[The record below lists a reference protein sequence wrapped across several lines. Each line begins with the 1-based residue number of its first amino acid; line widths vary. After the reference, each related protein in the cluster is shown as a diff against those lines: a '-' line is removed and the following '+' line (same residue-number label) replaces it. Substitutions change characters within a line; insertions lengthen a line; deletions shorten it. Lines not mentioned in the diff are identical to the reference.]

1 MPGVEP
7 TPRVEDED
15 EFRSR
20 VRGFLVGH
28 AAPRADA
35 QHAATDVNVAH
46 SKAFQAALFSEG
58 LAGLTWPREYGGQGL
73 PISYQS
79 IFNEEA
85 QNYDL
90 PTRPFSITFGMAVP
104 VILKH
109 GSVEQKHQFVPPAI
123 RGDEIWCQLFS
134 EPSSGSDLASVR
146 STAIRDGDEWILNGQ
161 KVWTSGGHYAQHGLL
176 LARTDPEQPKHRG
189 LSMFLLDM
197 DSKGV
202 EVRPLRQITGRA
214 HFNEVFFEDVRIPG
228 GRIVGESG
236 DGWRLA
242 ITDLMNERVTGA
254 RSSAEKADR
263 LVPIAT
269 QLQLARQRGLLGEE
283 GVRQTLM
290 DLVVRYW
297 VFDLLGV
304 KMRQAVPPGGVPGPD
319 GSMLK
324 LAGANLN
331 KRAATMAYSLAGA
344 GGAAWESEESA
355 AWQAADMLLESRSA
369 SIGGG
374 SNQIMR
380 NILGERV
387 LGLATEQR
395 VDRELPFRELPV

>member
-1 MPGVEP
+1 MPAVEP
-7 TPRVEDED
+7 TPRVDDED

-73 PISYQS
+73 PTSYQT

-90 PTRPFSITFGMAVP
+90 PTRAFSITFGMAVP

-109 GSVEQKHQFVPPAI
+109 GSVEQKRKFVPPAI
-123 RGDEIWCQLFS
+123 RGEEIWCQLFS

-214 HFNEVFFEDVRIPG
+214 HFNEVFFDDVRIPG
-228 GRIVGESG
+228 NRIVGESG

-269 QLQLARQRGLLGEE
+269 HLELARQRGLLGEE

-304 KMRQAVPPGGVPGPD
+304 KMRQSVPPGGVPGPD

-355 AWQAADMLLESRSA
+355 EWRAADMLLESRSA